1 VKGRRGEKAGEDQWK
16 VGGSVRCEVVEG
28 ESKKGMKGVRSS
40 GGPELGR
47 EVGVGGEGREGCM
60 DPRGFK
66 SLAPVPV
73 GVPSCCSPDRP
84 GLAARLISGMGGN
97 FHFSK
102 IHL

>member
-1 VKGRRGEKAGEDQWK
+1 MKGRRGEKAGEDQWK

-66 SLAPVPV
+66 SLAPAVQSKCPLP
-73 GVPSCCSPDRP
+73 PSAVWAHQHHGDSDRP
-84 GLAARLISGMGGN
+84 PGT
-97 FHFSK
+97 H
-102 IHL
+102 